1 VAWDN
6 TYLQDDELTRE
17 ICGPA
22 VPFIIT
28 LRRLLQ
34 HSRRLDEAVQSVT
47 ETLPRPLGD
56 IVIVGSAGE
65 GRAVALETAGRM
77 HAVRGMEEGAVW
89 SCNCFRSPAL
99 APHDHRGDG
108 RNLPEGEA
116 WQRFPRYTAYA
127 QLFAAKQGRLT
138 PALAAAFLRDPYPRE
153 GEGFVHP
160 APAPRATICRDITS
174 WSLVMEPGKG
184 RLWISD
190 TEIPG
195 CQGRFFAFNLAGS
208 AERLPTLDLAASGYE
223 GALRSAERFLAGD
236 WTGALVALADAMAAD
251 GPAAP
256 LLLMQSI
263 LHGLDGE
270 AGQAEEALRQVM
282 ARWGQTPAGELARAW
297 IEGWDG
303 ENLIPIPFPS
313 AIRPLLHLRPA
324 PTWKHRAV
332 PA

>member
-1 VAWDN
+1 V
-6 TYLQDDELTRE
+6 
-17 ICGPA
+17 

-34 HSRRLDEAVQSVT
+34 HSRRLDEAVRTVT

-65 GRAVALETAGRM
+65 GRAVALETAGQV
-77 HAVRGMEEGAVW
+77 HAVREMEKGAVW

-108 RNLPEGEA
+108 RELPEAEA
-116 WQRFPRYTAYA
+116 WQRFPRYTAYT
-127 QLFAAKQGRLT
+127 QLFAAQRGRLT
-138 PALAAAFLRDPYPRE
+138 PTLAAAFLRDPYPRE
-153 GEGFVHP
+153 AEGFVHP

-190 TEIPG
+190 AEIPS
-195 CQGRFFAFNLAGS
+195 CQGPFFTFNLAGPGG
-208 AERLPTLDLAASGYE
+208 RLPPLDLAATGYRA
-223 GALRSAERFLAGD
+223 ALRSAARFLTGD
-236 WTGALVALADAMAAD
+236 RPGARAALADAMAVD
-251 GPAAP
+251 GPVAP
-256 LLLMQSI
+256 LLLMQGI

-270 AGQAEEALRQVM
+270 AGQAEDVLRQVM
-282 ARWGQTPAGELARAW
+282 VRWEQAPAGDLAQAW
-297 IEGWDG
+297 LEGRDG
-303 ENLIPIPFPS
+303 EGLAPIPFPS

-324 PTWKHRAV
+324 PT
-332 PA
+332 